1 MSLKA
6 RIVRITHLIG
16 QQKKKTFMI
25 LSSLSEKM
33 TVASA
38 AVAMFPEEFGFR
50 PLFAHAVAW
59 VMLILTFF
67 FAFDAEEE

>member
-1 MSLKA
+1 
-6 RIVRITHLIG
+6 
-16 QQKKKTFMI
+16 MI

-50 PLFAHAVAW
+50 PLFALAVAW